1 MHAYG
6 MPMIWNGGGGE
17 GGLAQYFAKIEAGN
31 SLCIL
36 AFLQETNVIFWD
48 IKGLF
53 VVSSVTE
60 NENINM
66 DKITF
71 FFLYKWHMFF
81 NLYACPFKKQFIY
94 KPYFFSWLVSSSCSL
109 SCMIKIWILFLEITV
124 TPFQRSGGIYVA
136 AIFTAKKK
144 KFTGKTYFVRKLYFL
159 SELDVHLNVLYSVR
173 GLKIWVFIK
182 TSWTR
187 K

>member
-1 MHAYG
+1 MGFFHVCLGYTTFCKYLIGLRDNISARYACIWYAYD
-6 MPMIWNGGGGE
+6 MKRGGGE

-71 FFLYKWHMFF
+71 FS
-81 NLYACPFKKQFIY
+81 FIN
-94 KPYFFSWLVSSSCSL
+94 
-109 SCMIKIWILFLEITV
+109 
-124 TPFQRSGGIYVA
+124 GIC
-136 AIFTAKKK
+136 F
-144 KFTGKTYFVRKLYFL
+144 
-159 SELDVHLNVLYSVR
+159 
-173 GLKIWVFIK
+173 
-182 TSWTR
+182 
-187 K
+187 

>member
-1 MHAYG
+1 MA
-6 MPMIWNGGGGE
+6 E
-17 GGLAQYFAKIEAGN
+17 TEAGN

-36 AFLQETNVIFWD
+36 AFLQDTNVIFWD

-81 NLYACPFKKQFIY
+81 NFYACPFKKKFIY
-94 KPYFFSWLVSSSCSL
+94 KPYFFS
-109 SCMIKIWILFLEITV
+109 
-124 TPFQRSGGIYVA
+124 
-136 AIFTAKKK
+136 
-144 KFTGKTYFVRKLYFL
+144 
-159 SELDVHLNVLYSVR
+159 
-173 GLKIWVFIK
+173 
-182 TSWTR
+182 
-187 K
+187 